1 VEIKVIKTNPVFNL
15 QLSYEELQLLHIVL
29 GSVDANYIE
38 AAYSLM
44 KNNGQTSMSID
55 DMNSIW
61 HKSIYE
67 MFSEIRKVLEK
78 EDYDQS

>member
-1 VEIKVIKTNPVFNL
+1 MEIKVIKTNPVFNL